1 MSKIIFTLLMLS
13 AYAMASGHGAEE
25 ASTDIIQRTVNFLIF
40 AGILYYLLAEP
51 LKNYFGGRSQ
61 KIADDHNQV
70 KEKLAQSKA
79 EKERA
84 EAKVEEAKKFAANL
98 AENAKKENKIV
109 NDKIMQQCD
118 ADLENL
124 AKQSVELMN
133 LEQRK
138 MTSEVVDAI
147 MDDVLSQ
154 EGVGFDKEAMAQVI
168 MKKVA

>member
-13 AYAMASGHGAEE
+13 AYAMASSHGAEE
-25 ASTDIIQRTVNFLIF
+25 TSTDIIERTVNFFIF

-61 KIADDHNQV
+61 GIADDHNQV

-84 EAKVEEAKKFAANL
+84 EAKVEDAKKFAANL

-118 ADLENL
+118 ADIETLG
-124 AKQSVELMN
+124 KQSRELMN

-147 MDDVLSQ
+147 MADVLSQ
-154 EGVGFDKEAMAQVI
+154 DGVRFDKEAMAQVI